1 MFVVKKRQ
9 YLDTTQFEYNV
20 LQQYHNKVS
29 SIRVSYHNQKLALE
43 TDTINVIPKIYRF
56 ETDKMTKYYLLCR
69 LCPSPVRGQG
79 GPNGQGGPG
88 GQGSNSEN
96 HRLFC
101 QKLIAVD
108 NQFIQDALSHRE
120 WFNTKVTLG
129 LLEKIYAPIVQTP
142 NDNFPFPE
150 LLDKSHYYMKVRIP
164 VDKDGM
170 ILCHTGDLSGNIHQF
185 TIDTLE
191 QVLHECQSCRL
202 TIRCDGLWFAG
213 GKYGSTWGC
222 VRLDLDT
229 VLSKV
234 TKKIDFKQYCFMSD
248 DED

>member
-1 MFVVKKRQ
+1 MFVVKKNQ

-29 SIRVSYHNQKLALE
+29 SLRVSYHNKRLALE

-69 LCPSPVRGQG
+69 LFPGEGIQSGDG
-79 GPNGQGGPG
+79 GCG
-88 GQGSNSEN
+88 NS
-96 HRLFC
+96 LFC

-108 NQFIQDALSHRE
+108 NQFIQDALSHCE

-150 LLDKSHYYMKVRIP
+150 LLGNTNHYMKIRIP
-164 VDKDGM
+164 VDKDGI
-170 ILCHTGDLSGNIHQF
+170 ILCQSCDLSGNIHQL
-185 TIDTLE
+185 TIDALE
-191 QVLHECQSCRL
+191 QALQECQSCRL

-213 GKYGSTWGC
+213 GKYGSSWGC
-222 VRLDLDT
+222 IRLDFES
-229 VLSKV
+229 VLSRQ